1 MSFIPPEIVPYAKYM
16 APPVLGAFIGYLTN
30 RVAIKMLFR
39 PLKAWKFGIFRV
51 PMTPGVIPSKR
62 HELAENMGEVVGD
75 HLLTSR
81 EIGNGLQHDFFQKH
95 LFNIIQQRVDGVLTK
110 NLGAL
115 PSIIPQ
121 KFQVY
126 LDIGSKAATYQV
138 KKELQRF
145 IRSEDFS
152 AIVDQSLDERFSH
165 LLNRELGTLF
175 PGEKREA
182 GYAFIQGSIAR
193 MFESDAMDQWVG
205 DFVHQKVYSALQ
217 QKKSLSEII
226 PASIQELL
234 LESIEKQIPVF
245 LQKLGTIVSEPEVR
259 SKVVIG
265 ACAGVDNFIDS
276 LGSMSDMVRG
286 FLKMETVEEKIREY
300 LIEKNDDIVTWLQS
314 EEVQKKVVEILRE
327 RSRDFL
333 DKPLVDLVKAE
344 DEKVVE
350 DFCTQCTTQL
360 LLLVR
365 EPQVAEMFSSMIKSN
380 VEDHIESGAVPIG
393 DILTELLGR
402 DTALEGRQWLKREI
416 LEMLQSKS
424 TLQTINTMVDSLA
437 AKLMT
442 KEIGKLSNIVPAGV
456 KEGVSMSLQVMASKM
471 LESEVPGLVQS
482 LNIRRIVTEKI
493 DSLDL
498 LQVENLLLS
507 IMEEQFKY
515 INLFGALL
523 GFLIGCLNIVFIYGT

>member
-1 MSFIPPEIVPYAKYM
+1 LY
-16 APPVLGAFIGYLTN
+16 PVYNT
-30 RVAIKMLFR
+30 
-39 PLKAWKFGIFRV
+39 
-51 PMTPGVIPSKR
+51 
-62 HELAENMGEVVGD
+62 
-75 HLLTSR
+75 
-81 EIGNGLQHDFFQKH
+81 
-95 LFNIIQQRVDGVLTK
+95 
-110 NLGAL
+110 
-115 PSIIPQ
+115 
-121 KFQVY
+121 
-126 LDIGSKAATYQV
+126 AT
-138 KKELQRF
+138 
-145 IRSEDFS
+145 
-152 AIVDQSLDERFSH
+152 
-165 LLNRELGTLF
+165 
-175 PGEKREA
+175 
-182 GYAFIQGSIAR
+182 
-193 MFESDAMDQWVG
+193 
-205 DFVHQKVYSALQ
+205 
-217 QKKSLSEII
+217 
-226 PASIQELL
+226 AS
-234 LESIEKQIPVF
+234 
-245 LQKLGTIVSEPEVR
+245 
-259 SKVVIG
+259 
-265 ACAGVDNFIDS
+265 
-276 LGSMSDMVRG
+276 
-286 FLKMETVEEKIREY
+286 
-300 LIEKNDDIVTWLQS
+300 
-314 EEVQKKVVEILRE
+314 
-327 RSRDFL
+327 
-333 DKPLVDLVKAE
+333 DLVKAE

-365 EPQVAEMFSSMIKSN
+365 DPQVAEMFSSMIKSN

-402 DTALEGRQWLKREI
+402 DTTLEGRQWLKREI